1 MTQAVTIKKL
11 TGDNFLQDKMRGIA
25 RELARDIYEIEEI
38 LETYKVTRAEFD
50 TITRHPAFQ
59 KILRK
64 EQEEWRAADN
74 TFRRTKLLS
83 SISYEQAIPEMFA
96 VLHDKTEPLAGRVKI
111 FEVLGRYSGLGA
123 NTSGEGDRAD
133 QIKIEINLGGD
144 TKLNF
149 EKVLPPKVIDIE
161 VADDNEND

>member
-1 MTQAVTIKKL
+1 M
-11 TGDNFLQDKMRGIA
+11 
-25 RELARDIYEIEEI
+25 
-38 LETYKVTRAEFD
+38 
-50 TITRHPAFQ
+50 
-59 KILRK
+59 
-64 EQEEWRAADN
+64 
-74 TFRRTKLLS
+74 
-83 SISYEQAIPEMFA
+83 
-96 VLHDKTEPLAGRVKI
+96 KI